1 MPNLYFSEEKDVT
14 SLEFCKFK
22 CKLFHNSMVKILE
35 PLCAVMTIPE
45 LVQFGDG
52 HYQCVVYGLG
62 PYITDY
68 KEQVLLVCIVQGW
81 CGK

>member
-1 MPNLYFSEEKDVT
+1 
-14 SLEFCKFK
+14 
-22 CKLFHNSMVKILE
+22 MVKILE